1 MTDEMDMWAR
11 LAAPF
16 PPESV
21 SWRVGSV
28 NKTSK
33 RGLALAYLDSRDVQD
48 RLDAVCS
55 PENWQC
61 RYPHALA
68 KTVCEIDIW
77 VEGRGWVTKS
87 DGAGD
92 SDIEAEKGALSDA
105 FKRAAVK
112 WGVGRYLYNL
122 ASPWVALTD
131 DCKHI
136 ADAEI
141 PRLQALL
148 RPGGATKPA
157 ANSPKAMA
165 LKGQLTALVKNIRE
179 TASEDALLDLLGDAD
194 VVEARKDAQRL
205 LPDWSERLEAAILE
219 TRAAFNGKAPKSRI
233 VAGADAGFGH
243 ESENPGE
250 FRL

>member
-1 MTDEMDMWAR
+1 MTEKMDMWAR

-48 RLDAVCS
+48 RLDMVCG

-68 KTVCEIDIW
+68 KTVCEIDVW
-77 VEGRGWVTKS
+77 VDGKGWVTKA

-112 WGVGRYLYNL
+112 WGIGRYLYGMQ
-122 ASPWVALTD
+122 SPWVALD
-131 DCKHI
+131 DNCKHI
-136 ADAEI
+136 LDSEM

-148 RPGGATKPA
+148 RPGAPA
-157 ANSPKAMA
+157 KHPANSPKAMA
-165 LKGQLTALVKNIRE
+165 LKGQLATLVKSIRE
-179 TASEDALLDLLGDAD
+179 AADEGDLADLLADAD
-194 VVEARKDAQRL
+194 VKEARADALRI
-205 LPDWSERLEAAILE
+205 LPDWSARLEETISE
-219 TRAAFNGKAPKSRI
+219 TRAAFNGKAPKSAI
-233 VAGADAGFGH
+233 VAGADKGF

-250 FRL
+250 GMGF